1 MAMDTL
7 TTVATLAG
15 FVIYAVGGPVLAIAS
30 ALAWQLRYRALAFV
44 FGFLCLTLL
53 MQLYGLSLIA
63 AGTQSM
69 AAWLMNRVFQAGLI
83 VSVVWSCVWMW
94 RQFVA
99 STRAA
104 GTLPGKIDRALHKL
118 KLSEV
123 RNE

>member
-1 MAMDTL
+1 MDAL
-7 TTVATLAG
+7 MSAATVAG
-15 FVIYAVGGPVLAIAS
+15 FVLYAIGGPAMAIAA

-53 MQLYGLSLIA
+53 MQLYGLTLIA

-83 VSVVWSCVWMW
+83 GSVIWSCVWMW

-99 STRAA
+99 ATKAA
-104 GTLPGKIDRALHKL
+104 GTLPDKIDRLL
-118 KLSEV
+118 RIDIPL
-123 RNE
+123 R